1 MLAGVDE
8 DHSRD
13 HMMARK
19 EAYPERRAGGFT
31 RSDGAIQFYTRVRA
45 LLRLVDGG
53 ATVLDFGAGRGVS
66 AESST
71 AAHREVSDLRPIA
84 RYVIGVDVDSVVR
97 RNPMLH
103 AGLVVD
109 GRSHLPFTDASI
121 DLVVS
126 DHTFE
131 HLPDPK
137 WAASELGRVLRPGG
151 WICARTPNKWGYIGV
166 AARAVPNRLHT
177 QVLSVLQPERHDEDV
192 FPTAYRLNTL
202 RCVCQ
207 YFSSPPFIDASYAW
221 DPEAAYFASTALG
234 DRIMRGVSR
243 VTPERF
249 RAVLMVFLQK
259 QS

>member
-1 MLAGVDE
+1 MTG
-8 DHSRD
+8 
-13 HMMARK
+13 K

-31 RSDGAIQFYTRVRA
+31 RCDGGIQFYTRVRA
-45 LLRLVDGG
+45 LLQLGEGG
-53 ATVLDFGAGRGVS
+53 GTVLDFGAGRGVA

-71 AAHREVSDLRPIA
+71 AVHRQLSDLRPVA
-84 RYVIGVDVDSVVR
+84 RSVIGVDVDSVVLH
-97 RNPMLH
+97 NPLLH
-103 AGLVVD
+103 AAVVVD
-109 GRSHLPFTDASI
+109 GHSHLPFADSSI

-131 HLPDPK
+131 HLTDPA

-166 AARAVPNRLHT
+166 AARAVPNSLHT
-177 QVLSVLQPERHDEDV
+177 RVLAVLQPHRRAEDV

-202 RCVCQ
+202 GSIRRH
-207 YFSSPPFIDASYAW
+207 FSPPMFVDASYAW
-221 DPEAAYFASTALG
+221 DPEAAYFASSARG
-234 DRIMRGVSR
+234 DRVMRTVSR

-259 QS
+259 QP